1 MSLLLRLVPVPVLP
15 PEPPLRTS
23 GTTLGWAIG
32 LLGLAGLLGFA
43 VFTVRA
49 ILNVPFRKHEVR
61 VAAWL
66 SFGGLALLA
75 VSYVEWRIY
84 HYRQDGARDTWW
96 EARQEADD
104 AAQAAL
110 EEAYGITFKDS
121 VLTFPME
128 EEPFPWEMKVELAD
142 GTLSTCWLS
151 AQNRYFEISCGP
163 DPETAVPPPTI
174 DGSPSAPLPSA
185 ADLTARGD
193 A

>member
-75 VSYVEWRIY
+75 ASYVEWRIY
-84 HYRQDGARDTWW
+84 HYRQDAAYDAWW
-96 EARQEADD
+96 EARQHADD
-104 AAQAAL
+104 TAQYAL
-110 EEAYGITFKDS
+110 EKKYGITFTDT
-121 VLTFPME
+121 VIVIPME
-128 EEPFPWEMKVELAD
+128 ASSFPWEMNVELAD
-142 GTLSTCWLS
+142 GKASTCWIS
-151 AQNRYFEISCGP
+151 ITDGHYDISCGSTVS
-163 DPETAVPPPTI
+163 TAVPLR
-174 DGSPSAPLPSA
+174 SAS
-185 ADLTARGD
+185 R
-193 A
+193 